1 MGTNTTY
8 VVKAGVHKVEALL
21 WDCLISLGDSLNSA
35 WVYMFSSCA
44 FYPQAQGR
52 WEGGWGSP
60 LFQHILSILPL
71 MGASAPHSHCQD
83 SFSAPVLPEFC
94 KIDQRSLHGCPPS
107 PPPLPRV
114 DFASPLPALLSHYH
128 SSSSFLL
135 ARNLLQSLLD
145 WCKILQFSL
154 EMWVYTLDSFT
165 LILWGLRS

>member
-94 KIDQRSLHGCPPS
+94 KIDQRSLHGCPPL
-107 PPPLPRV
+107 PPAAATCG
-114 DFASPLPALLSHYH
+114 FCFTSACPAFSLSLFQLLSACQKLVTI
-128 SSSSFLL
+128 SPWL
-135 ARNLLQSLLD
+135 
-145 WCKILQFSL
+145 
-154 EMWVYTLDSFT
+154 M
-165 LILWGLRS
+165 